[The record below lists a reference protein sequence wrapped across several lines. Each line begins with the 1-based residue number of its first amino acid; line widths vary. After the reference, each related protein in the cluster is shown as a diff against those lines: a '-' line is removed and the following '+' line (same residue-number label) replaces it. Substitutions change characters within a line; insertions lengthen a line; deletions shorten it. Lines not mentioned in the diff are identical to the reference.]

1 MPKSGL
7 FITLYDE
14 DTLNLYLS
22 KGIYGFLMPTIYNKV
37 SPKSR
42 HFNVLADYAC
52 IREGTH
58 VFFFL
63 KHKVIYVGE
72 VIGSKETG
80 SFYLNGQFSPLGK
93 KVNAELYLD
102 ESKREKYQATSKEGV
117 FIVPNVGER
126 CQPYLIRFVDKI
138 GIKGNAIFS
147 DQLYWE
153 LGKLYCESWQ
163 YLYPLPSNTIRGMS
177 FCTLTPGETEIALS
191 LLKNEGDLLYHSISS
206 ETISIKGDPIP
217 FAPKHCIN
225 NIQEALTKS
234 FFVNEAHLEA
244 SVLANPKLLPTMLQP
259 NIDDV
264 ICRQVPMSPF
274 KPYQMDRANICYYSK
289 PLINNGTIP
298 NTIIELKIK
307 KVRKSGIEQVIR
319 YLKWLY
325 IILKG
330 GASQINVYLCGP
342 SFSKNIENII
352 PSKYKSQIKLIK
364 L

>member
-14 DTLNLYLS
+14 YTLNLYLD
-22 KGIYGFLMPTIYNKV
+22 KGIYGFLMPPIYNKV

-63 KHKVIYVGE
+63 KRKVIYGGQ

-80 SFYLNGQFSPLGK
+80 SFYLNGQYSPLGK
-93 KVNAELYLD
+93 KVNAELYWD
-102 ESKREKYQATSKEGV
+102 ESKREKYQATDRKGI
-117 FIVPNVGER
+117 FNVPKIGER
-126 CQPYLIRFVDKI
+126 CQPYLIKFNDNL
-138 GIKGNAIFS
+138 GIKGNAILS
-147 DQLYWE
+147 DQIYWE
-153 LGKLYCESWQ
+153 LGKLYCESWH
-163 YLYPLPSNTIRGMS
+163 YSYPLPSNTISGMR

-191 LLKNEGDLLYHSISS
+191 LLKKEARYSYSS
-206 ETISIKGDPIP
+206 ESLENISIKGEPLLFDL
-217 FAPKHCIN
+217 KYGVN
-225 NIQEALTKS
+225 NLHKALTES
-234 FFVNEAHLEA
+234 LFINETYLEA

-264 ICRQVPMSPF
+264 ICRQVPMAPF

-330 GASQINVYLCGP
+330 EASQINVYLCGP

-352 PSKYKSQIKLIK
+352 PPKYKSQIKL
-364 L
+364 